1 MEFARAEYIEKLV
14 AKKHNGRIKVI
25 TGIRRCGKSYLL
37 FKLFVNYLH
46 QNNVHDNQIVQLALD
61 EIGNAKYRNPIE
73 LDAYLRS
80 QIERTSTQYY
90 ILIDEIQFVA
100 EIKNPY
106 VNDNTAKL
114 TFIDV
119 LLGLMKLPNVD
130 IYVTGSNSK
139 MLSSNILTQFRDR
152 ADEIQVYPLSF
163 AEMYEKYEGPER
175 NAWLDYYTYGG
186 MPVVFS
192 LQTHEEKS
200 KYLSD
205 LFLRTYLKDVVERY
219 QIQNDTSILEDL
231 LNIIASSIGS
241 LTNPT
246 KLANTFL
253 SKKQVKINSTTISRY
268 LSYFVD
274 AFLIKQANRYD
285 VKGKKYIK
293 TPLKYYYTDVGI
305 RNARLSFRQQEEN
318 HIMENVLYCDLVRR
332 GYNVD
337 VGVVEEYIRTDS
349 GKNTRKQLEV
359 DFIVNQSNQRYYIQ
373 SALSID
379 KPEKRNQEI
388 ASLLRIPDSF
398 GKLVVIR
405 DYIKPWRD
413 DNGIVYVG
421 VEQFLLN
428 KDITRLF

>member
-1 MEFARAEYIEKLV
+1 M
-14 AKKHNGRIKVI
+14 
-25 TGIRRCGKSYLL
+25 
-37 FKLFVNYLH
+37 
-46 QNNVHDNQIVQLALD
+46 
-61 EIGNAKYRNPIE
+61 
-73 LDAYLRS
+73 
-80 QIERTSTQYY
+80 
-90 ILIDEIQFVA
+90 
-100 EIKNPY
+100 
-106 VNDNTAKL
+106 
-114 TFIDV
+114 
-119 LLGLMKLPNVD
+119 
-130 IYVTGSNSK
+130 
-139 MLSSNILTQFRDR
+139 
-152 ADEIQVYPLSF
+152 
-163 AEMYEKYEGPER
+163 
-175 NAWLDYYTYGG
+175 
-186 MPVVFS
+186 
-192 LQTHEEKS
+192 
-200 KYLSD
+200 
-205 LFLRTYLKDVVERY
+205 
-219 QIQNDTSILEDL
+219 EDL